1 MKAQFL
7 ERIFSFGLRNMMV
20 TNLFSVCSLTLYN
33 LGDFESYCLLYFINK
48 MHANVHAIS
57 CCNDIV
63 ILIYTNCG

>member
-33 LGDFESYCLLYFINK
+33 LGDFVSYCLLYFINK
-48 MHANVHAIS
+48 MHAIS